1 MNFSHYIKE
10 IGRGAQGA
18 SDLSAEDAGQLY
30 AAILDGGM
38 PELELGAILI
48 ALRLKGETATEL
60 GAFLDAVEARSYR
73 LEAPVGEI
81 RPVVLPSYNGA
92 RRGGNLTPLLAMLLR
107 RFGVPVLVHGLLES
121 FARVSSAQVFR
132 ELGVMPAASLQQAQ
146 QALDQEGL
154 AFAPLSVFSPALAEQ
169 LALRARLG
177 VRHCAH
183 SLVKMLDPLGG
194 AGLLIAAATHP
205 HYLDIMREI
214 LSARNRAA
222 LLLRATEGEPFANP
236 QRRPRL
242 ELLRDGNS
250 QTLFEAEGG
259 SIKTS
264 SQLPEDADARSA
276 AEWITKVLD
285 KKLPVPLPLA
295 NQLVCCLYASGSARD
310 LNEAK
315 ARVAAGGI

>member
-1 MNFSHYIKE
+1 MNYSHYIKE

-18 SDLSAEDAGQLY
+18 RDLSAEDAEQLY
-30 AAILDGGM
+30 AAILDGGV

-48 ALRLKGETATEL
+48 ALRVKGETATEL
-60 GAFLDAVEARSYR
+60 GAFLDAAEARGYR
-73 LEAPVGEI
+73 LKAPAGEI

-92 RRGGNLTPLLAMLLR
+92 RRGTNLTPLLAMLLR

-121 FARVSSAQVFR
+121 FGHVSSAQVFR

-146 QALDQEGL
+146 QTFDQEGL
-154 AFAPLSVFSPALAEQ
+154 VFAPLSVFSPALAEQ

-183 SLVKMLDPLGG
+183 SLVKMLDPFGG

-205 HYLDIMREI
+205 HYLDTMSEA
-214 LSARNRAA
+214 LSARNRTA

-236 QRRPRL
+236 HRRPKL
-242 ELLRDGNS
+242 ELLRDGDS

-259 SIKTS
+259 GSKTS
-264 SQLPEDADARSA
+264 SQLPENADARST
-276 AEWITKVLD
+276 AEWTGKVLD
-285 KKLPVPLPLA
+285 KKSPLPLPLA
-295 NQLVCCLYASGSARD
+295 NQLACCLYASGAARD

-315 ARVAAGGI
+315 ARVAAGGV